1 MTIQTIDR
9 TPSQIYFERELES
22 DPVAEKQSLRQHRI
36 AALHLSRELRK
47 WEELDR
53 WGTINRFGIPLEHF
67 IGPRREGESTPEFEQ
82 ARAFFLK
89 NEPRTLDE
97 MQQWEMVE
105 IVAWKE
111 LQILYQR
118 IKESTE
124 LYEEAYEEVVVYT
137 QKTLLKMTRD
147 QAYSVNASFGELYD
161 DMKSQQQ
168 RQIQQ
173 RISAR
178 RWFKVKE
185 VTKIG
190 LEYTGYAFL
199 VILSPVWIPIFL
211 IYAYI
216 LKIHDDFKR

>member
-9 TPSQIYFERELES
+9 TPSQIYFEREPES

-36 AALHLSRELRK
+36 AALSLSRKLRGPERSK
-47 WEELDR
+47 WEIFR
-53 WGTINRFGIPLEHF
+53 SFGIHLEHF
-67 IGPRREGESTPEFEQ
+67 IGPLRKGENTPEFEQ
-82 ARAFFLK
+82 ARAFLLK
-89 NEPRTLDE
+89 NDPTTFDE
-97 MQQWEMVE
+97 LQQWEMVE

-111 LQILYQR
+111 LQTLQQR
-118 IKESTE
+118 INKSIE
-124 LYEEAYEEVVVYT
+124 LYEEAYEEIGIYA
-137 QKTLLKMTRD
+137 QKTMLSMTRD
-147 QAYSVNASFGELYD
+147 QVYSVNASFGQFYD

-178 RWFKVKE
+178 RWFKVRQ

-199 VILSPVWIPIFL
+199 VILSPIWFPIFL
-211 IYAYI
+211 LYAYI
-216 LKIHDDFKR
+216 LKIHNDFKQ